1 MDTDIYP
8 IMPKFY
14 NNCIMITEQ
23 YEKLWGRWSDDSQLL
38 HIITEVAELKDVLRN
53 KDKKYGDL
61 ETEIGYTQHTDKLLD
76 ELADV
81 FLTTFALAG
90 KLGIGISMLNGALDK
105 KLEIVAKR
113 VLTLQLQNKE
123 GLQSTASER
132 KK

>member
-38 HIITEVAELKDVLRN
+38 HIITEIAELKDVLRN
-53 KDKKYGDL
+53 KDKKYGDPM
-61 ETEIGYTQHTDKLLD
+61 EYIGYTKYTEKLLD
-76 ELADV
+76 ELADI
-81 FLTTFALAG
+81 FLTTFALSG

-123 GLQSTASER
+123 GLQSTASES